1 MLSIWFL
8 FINLLTIYISY
19 PLVEYYLFMYYDKF
33 QKYDRKRKNYIIK
46 NIIKAQVLKYL
57 SIATIPIIPFVL
69 FGVGNVT
76 KCVHFI
82 GCLYTSGDTIALFK
96 DMNMSYSTKIHHII
110 TTSLSFVNLF
120 IDWSNPHNIA
130 KMMGLYCILSCYS
143 YNVNYCLGKR
153 FLTFEFQYKELKK
166 NAFITYFFCC
176 GVNWTLHIIY
186 FLYNI
191 QKLDI
196 ITISYYGVICLIV
209 YDDII
214 LLRWL
219 QT

>member
-1 MLSIWFL
+1 MLSIWFI

-110 TTSLSFVNLF
+110 TTSLSLVNLF

-130 KMMGLYCILSCYS
+130 KMMGVYCILSCYS